1 MSAVPLESDVLV
13 AAPAERETRQRRL
26 ADALVRLRSKAS
38 DPALLERRIALA
50 GGALVAAGVVLILL
64 GWYGAAHT
72 SRLYL
77 QVPYLISG
85 GLLGVALA
93 VAGGCAYLA
102 SWLTRLVQEERARGD
117 AALDVARQAA
127 ASLARIEAAFNVVA
141 GPGAVAVS
149 TFVATP
155 SGKLAHRPTCPTVA
169 GRTDLRTV
177 DPDAD
182 GLAPCR
188 MCDREAVGSN
198 GLSSTVPP
206 E

>member
-1 MSAVPLESDVLV
+1 MSAVPLDPDLLV
-13 AAPAERETRQRRL
+13 AASEPDTRQRRL

-38 DPALLERRIALA
+38 DPALLERRIALG
-50 GGALVAAGVVLILL
+50 GGALVAAGVVLVLL

-93 VAGGCAYLA
+93 VAGGCTYLA
-102 SWLTRLVQEERARGD
+102 SWLTRLVHEERTRGD

-127 ASLARIEAAFNVVA
+127 ESLARIEAALIGAVVA
-141 GPGAVAVS
+141 SPTSAY
-149 TFVATP
+149 VATP
-155 SGKLAHRPTCPTVA
+155 AGRLAHRPSCPTVA
-169 GRTDLRTV
+169 GRTDLRPV
-177 DPDAD
+177 HPDSD
-182 GLAPCR
+182 GLALCR
-188 MCDREAVGSN
+188 MCDREDAGTQ
-198 GLSSTVPP
+198 GLTSPAPP